1 MNCKFTRNI
10 FLFIFILLNTSL
22 NIFPAA
28 SYIPDA
34 NLGIANYNDL
44 FDAASQSG
52 SFLRRNHEKINRFF
66 IQPILRNPYF
76 VGDLSNRFAP
86 NVMPAGAQVM
96 DIFHSG
102 RLGFYREF
110 ARYWNDGHFDRML
123 KFFAARE
130 NANRN
135 THFVFYHGQ
144 NNVITAY
151 QDLMKILLRIDDD
164 RLRVF
169 RLPIK
174 ELDCLNIMSVYQ
186 NINERN
192 TADGQFKHLF
202 LSASENLFA
211 GMFGYYNRIC
221 LNSNSECALSYFF
234 RASADG
240 GATIL
245 GNSSDVMS
253 DIFNFFKI
261 ADDLRVRLM
270 WEFNQIV
277 RDYNLD
283 QSQSLLQVF
292 IPKDIVNDLVFLARP
307 TGCMIRFRINS
318 SVRDFLEGHNV
329 GLLDYWQFD
338 IVSKNINSLTKS
350 PYIQN
355 ECRISLENAAQVRIY
370 LKNEYFLARH
380 AGTPSV
386 MVHNFNRDIAWTPE
400 RNAEYLGRIAR
411 LAANFNI

>member
-174 ELDCLNIMSVYQ
+174 ELDC
-186 NINERN
+186 
-192 TADGQFKHLF
+192 
-202 LSASENLFA
+202 
-211 GMFGYYNRIC
+211 
-221 LNSNSECALSYFF
+221 
-234 RASADG
+234 
-240 GATIL
+240 
-245 GNSSDVMS
+245 
-253 DIFNFFKI
+253 
-261 ADDLRVRLM
+261 
-270 WEFNQIV
+270 
-277 RDYNLD
+277 
-283 QSQSLLQVF
+283 
-292 IPKDIVNDLVFLARP
+292 
-307 TGCMIRFRINS
+307 
-318 SVRDFLEGHNV
+318 
-329 GLLDYWQFD
+329 
-338 IVSKNINSLTKS
+338 
-350 PYIQN
+350 
-355 ECRISLENAAQVRIY
+355 
-370 LKNEYFLARH
+370 
-380 AGTPSV
+380 
-386 MVHNFNRDIAWTPE
+386 
-400 RNAEYLGRIAR
+400 
-411 LAANFNI
+411 